1 MTRKTKVGL
10 AVTGGL
16 LAAAGVLYVMA
27 RDDAPR
33 ITRYDHE
40 AAERRRYVEGR
51 AREREL
57 RRHRKAET
65 RYQRRAA
72 VEGM

>member
-33 ITRYDHE
+33 VNRFDHE

-57 RRHRKAET
+57 RRGRKAET